1 VSDLYVLCGI
11 LVVAFVAM
19 IVVAIVIFYG

>member
-11 LVVAFVAM
+11 LAVAFVAM